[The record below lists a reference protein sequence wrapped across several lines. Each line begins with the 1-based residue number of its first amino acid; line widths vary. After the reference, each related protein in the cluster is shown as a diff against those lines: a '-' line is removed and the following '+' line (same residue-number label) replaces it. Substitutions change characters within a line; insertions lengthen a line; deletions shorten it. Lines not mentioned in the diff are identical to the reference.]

1 MGSIAKHLAII
12 LLAFLVGP
20 LPAWARPTTDA
31 EAQRAVEG
39 WLARDKRH
47 LEARM
52 GERTTQVRAFK
63 DSAGNV
69 TYFVVNLDPTGFVI
83 VGGDDLLEPII
94 AFAPQGTFDPISQNP
109 LYDLVQRDLPTRLT
123 EIRAKEEQ
131 ARRQGLKFI
140 PRGLQ
145 RRAQNKWKSLQQSY
159 DPSPGLSYSLLGV
172 SDLRVPPL
180 VQSKWSQTTEGSTYC
195 YNYYTPKHYPCGCVA
210 TALAQ
215 LMRYYSLPSA
225 GVGTPSFTIKVNGHT
240 QPASLIGGNGGG
252 GPYDWNNMVL
262 DPNASTTDVQRQA
275 LGALTSDAGVTV
287 HMEYASSGSGAYTS
301 YVPPAL
307 TETFGYGNAKYG
319 YNSNYNIPS
328 SNLLSMVNPNLDASF
343 PAILGIT
350 NETSGHEIL
359 VDGYGYTASTLYHH
373 LNLGWAGA
381 ADAWYNLPTI
391 NTDYYN
397 YTSVP
402 DCVYNVFPQGSGEI
416 ISGRVLD
423 VGGVPLSG
431 ATVTASQ
438 TGGGAYTATSNERGI
453 YALAKV
459 PSASTYTLAASKP
472 GYNFFSRVVRTATS
486 ANYAANS
493 GNLWGIDLVQSS
505 PGITLNQALD
515 NNSLVFSTG
524 GDAPWFG
531 QAESSYWG
539 GSSAKSGVISDNQTS
554 WLQTTVVGPGTLSFY
569 RKVSSEADH
578 DFLEL
583 LVDDLL
589 QSGSIS
595 GESGWQQRTISIAAG
610 SHIIKWVYSKNQSV
624 GLGSDC
630 AWVDFV
636 RFNRAAGA
644 LAPAL
649 QLLLLD

>member
-1 MGSIAKHLAII
+1 
-12 LLAFLVGP
+12 
-20 LPAWARPTTDA
+20 
-31 EAQRAVEG
+31 
-39 WLARDKRH
+39 
-47 LEARM
+47 M

-109 LYDLVQRDLPTRLT
+109 LYDLVQRDLPTRLI

-140 PRGLQ
+140 HRGLQ
-145 RRAQNKWKSLQQSY
+145 RRAQSKWKSLLQNY
-159 DPSPGLSYSLLGV
+159 DSSPELSYSLLEV

-180 VQSKWSQTTEGSTYC
+180 VQSKWSQTTEGSGYC

-215 LMRYYSLPSA
+215 LMRYYSLPST
-225 GVGTPSFTIKVNGHT
+225 GVGTPSFKIRVDGRT
-240 QPASLIGGNGGG
+240 QTVSLRGGNNAG
-252 GPYDWNNMVL
+252 GPYNWNDMVL
-262 DPNASTTDVQRQA
+262 DPNASSTDVQRQA
-275 LGALTSDAGVTV
+275 IGALTSDAGVTV
-287 HMEYASSGSGAYTS
+287 HMQYASSGSGAYTS
-301 YVPPAL
+301 YVPLAL
-307 TETFGYGNAKYG
+307 TQAFGYGNAKYG
-319 YNSNYNIPS
+319 FNSNNNIPS
-328 SNLLSMVNPNLDASF
+328 SNLISMVNPNLDASF

-350 NETSGHEIL
+350 NETSGHEIV
-359 VDGYGYTASTLYHH
+359 VDGYGFTASTLYHH

-402 DCVYNVFPQGSGEI
+402 DCIYNVFPQGSGEI

-423 VGGVPLSG
+423 AGGVPLSG

-438 TGGGAYTATSNERGI
+438 TGGGVYTATSNERGI

-459 PSASTYTLAASKP
+459 RSASPYTVSASKP
-472 GYNFFSRVVRTATS
+472 GYNFFSRVVRTETSTNAAAT
-486 ANYAANS
+486 S
-493 GNLWGIDLVQSS
+493 GNLWGIDLVQNL
-505 PGITLNQALD
+505 PGVTLNQALD

-531 QAESSYWG
+531 QTESSYWG
-539 GSSAKSGVISDNQTS
+539 GSSAKSGVISDNQSS
-554 WLQTTVVGPGTLSFY
+554 WLQTTVVGPGTLSFSW
-569 RKVSSEADH
+569 KVSSEADH

-583 LVDDLL
+583 LVDDLP

-595 GESGWQQRTISIAAG
+595 GESGWQRQTIPIKAG

-636 RFNRAAGA
+636 RFNRPAAA
-644 LAPAL
+644 LVPAL
-649 QLLLLD
+649 KLLLLD